1 MESVLSPSR
10 LVPRFATARLLEA
23 IEDSPAV
30 LVGGPRQC
38 GKTTLALSLC
48 EQRYRAG
55 AGRLPGLPPDGL
67 GYAYITLDDPA
78 AQAAAKADPV
88 GFVADLPERTVLD
101 EVQQVPGIFAPLKG
115 AIDRDRVPG
124 CFVLT
129 GSANVLLV
137 PMMAD
142 SLAGRM
148 ETVRLYPL
156 AQAELATVTANSP
169 PVGAGQPEA
178 GPASWFLSSLFYG
191 DFKASAHRRLGAE
204 LADRIVGG
212 GFPAALARPPGSRR
226 ARWYRDY
233 IDALIQRDI
242 TDLARISNL
251 GTLPR
256 LLEVAAAQSA
266 NLFNVSRLAAPF
278 QVSLPTVRSYLALFE
293 RLFLVD
299 LLPPWH
305 SNRLKRLV
313 KTPKLHMGDTG
324 LACAL
329 LGADAGS
336 LMADRQLLGRL
347 LETFVYGELRRQA
360 GWLDDGMRFYHFRDR
375 DSYEVDIVIER
386 GATQVA
392 GIEVKAASTVT
403 ESDFRGLRKLRTGAG
418 SRFAGGV
425 LLYDGELSVSFG
437 NGLRAVPISRLW
449 TPLPF

>member
-1 MESVLSPSR
+1 MESLLSPSH
-10 LVPRFATARLLEA
+10 LIPRFATARLLEA

-30 LVGGPRQC
+30 LIGGPRQC
-38 GKTTLALSLC
+38 GKTTLAQALC
-48 EQRYRAG
+48 EQRYLAG

-67 GYAYITLDDPA
+67 GYTYITFDDPA
-78 AQAAAKADPV
+78 ARAAARVDPV
-88 GFVADLPERTVLD
+88 GFVADLPERAVLD
-101 EVQQVPGIFAPLKG
+101 EVQQVPDIFAPLKV

-124 CFVLT
+124 RFVLT

-156 AQAELATVTANSP
+156 AQAELATATATEGSADP
-169 PVGAGQPEA
+169 AG
-178 GPASWFLSSLFYG
+178 GFLETLFRG
-191 DFKASAHRRLGAE
+191 GFKTTTHRRLGAE
-204 LADRIVGG
+204 LAERIAGG
-212 GFPAALARPPGSRR
+212 GYPAALARPPGPRR
-226 ARWYRDY
+226 TRWYHDY

-242 TDLARISNL
+242 SDLARISNL

-256 LLEVAAAQSA
+256 LLEVAATQSA
-266 NLFNVSRLAAPF
+266 NLFNVSRIAAPF
-278 QVSLPTVRSYLALFE
+278 QLTVPTVRNYLTLFE

-313 KTPKLHMGDTG
+313 KTPKLHLGDTG

-336 LMADRQLLGRL
+336 LLADRQMLGRL

-360 GWLDDGMRFYHFRDR
+360 GWLDDRMRFYHFRDR
-375 DSYEVDIVIER
+375 AGFEVDIVIER
-386 GATQVA
+386 GAAQVA
-392 GIEVKAASTVT
+392 GIEVKAAATVR
-403 ESDFRGLRKLRTGAG
+403 ESDFRGLRKLQEATG

-425 LLYDGELSVSFG
+425 LLYDGELSVTFG
-437 NGLRAVPISRLW
+437 DRLRAVPLSRLW
-449 TPLPF
+449 APSPS